1 MGGVKRNKINQIRN
15 ICGFKTKQ
23 IKLED
28 GWSGEETN
36 ELYYRYEQ
44 NQEETNYNNKKR
56 KKA

>member
-1 MGGVKRNKINQIRN
+1 M
-15 ICGFKTKQ
+15 CGFKTKQ

-56 KKA
+56 KKAQK